1 MWVNPPIIT
10 YAKIPI
16 AICLYRILKVLK
28 IVAIRITFKKKHK
41 ILSLKKWQTTSL
53 QVCKL
58 RTRAGRAVRPVP
70 GGYCWGPG
78 WQHLEDHHHPGSS
91 ELASV

>member
-28 IVAIRITFKKKHK
+28 IVAIRITFKKKPCQAT
-41 ILSLKKWQTTSL
+41 LSRCRQIAHPSSSPSSPP
-53 QVCKL
+53 
-58 RTRAGRAVRPVP
+58 AGRCTSNLVV
-70 GGYCWGPG
+70 
-78 WQHLEDHHHPGSS
+78 GSFPCL
-91 ELASV
+91 LAH